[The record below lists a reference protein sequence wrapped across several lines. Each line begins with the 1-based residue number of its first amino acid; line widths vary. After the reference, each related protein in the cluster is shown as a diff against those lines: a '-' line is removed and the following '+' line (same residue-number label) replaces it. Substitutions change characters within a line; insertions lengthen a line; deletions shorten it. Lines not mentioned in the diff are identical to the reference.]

1 MAMEAHE
8 TRELQINDSIMLF
21 PVDKNDGNV
30 SIRIAE
36 DNLGVWADF
45 YPPGTGGNPLG
56 TNQVAAALNRH
67 NVVYG
72 LLWENIQK
80 ALVACNLDR
89 KAVKDIPVVRGDPPV
104 GETLEYFERNPNLGR
119 TAPADR
125 EGRLDYRAFSPF
137 VIVKKG
143 QILARLHPRREG
155 RDGKD
160 IYGNAVLHGTVK
172 PEGVSAGENTRS
184 DGKYIYAEI
193 NGQFVEEKGK
203 LRVQDVLEIKGG
215 VDYHTGN
222 IAFPGDISID
232 GPVSDGFRIY
242 SGGSITIKQTFDVT
256 EAVAKSDLSVAGGII
271 GRGRAAVKV
280 GGSLQTKFIE
290 NCKIACRKTI
300 SVEADIINS
309 SVYTMDRI
317 EMGEK
322 GMILGGEIYAV
333 HGVRAAGIGKKSGR
347 ATNIHCGI
355 DFTALQERDRL
366 NHDLKIIKTKLDKLR
381 ILFEET
387 EESAGNV
394 ERGRLEEAVKQL
406 EEERQKTGAA
416 LGDVLARLNA
426 NDGASVDVTG
436 SVAPGTLIEI
446 CQIALFVTDPLVH
459 VRIRLDRAAG
469 KIVSEN
475 LG

>member
-1 MAMEAHE
+1 MA
-8 TRELQINDSIMLF
+8 LQIDDSIMLF

-30 SIRIAE
+30 SIRLAE
-36 DNLGVWADF
+36 DKLEVRADF

-56 TNQVAAALNRH
+56 TNEVAAALNRY
-67 NVVYG
+67 NIIYG
-72 LLWENIQK
+72 LLWDNIQK
-80 ALVACNLDR
+80 SLVACNLDR
-89 KAVKDIPVVRGDPPV
+89 KAVKDIPVARGNPPV
-104 GETLEYFERNPNLGR
+104 QETLEYFERNPKLER
-119 TAPADR
+119 TAPAYR
-125 EGRLDYRAFSPF
+125 EDRLDYREFSPF

-160 IYGNAVLHGTVK
+160 IYGNTIVHGTVK

-184 DGKYIYAEI
+184 DGKYIYADI

-222 IAFPGDISID
+222 IAFPGDIRIN

-256 EAVAKSDLSVAGGII
+256 EAIAKSDLSVAGGII
-271 GRGRAAVKV
+271 GRGRATVKV
-280 GGSLQTKFIE
+280 GGGVKTKFIE

-309 SVYTMDRI
+309 SVYTMERV

-333 HGVRAAGIGKKSGR
+333 QGVRAAGIGKKSGR
-347 ATNIHCGI
+347 ATTIHCGI

-366 NHDLKIIKTKLDKLR
+366 NHNLKIIKMKLDKLR
-381 ILFEET
+381 ALLDEIG
-387 EESAGNV
+387 ESGENSEHV
-394 ERGRLEEAVKQL
+394 RLEEAAKQL
-406 EEERQKTGAA
+406 EEERQKTGVA
-416 LGDVLARLNA
+416 LVAVLGRLNA
-426 NDGASVDVTG
+426 NDEASVEVTG
-436 SVAPGTLIEI
+436 NVAQGTLIEI